1 MNALVQQEHLICF
14 TQRNGFDVLLL
25 TGDDPYRIEGAQP
38 GFDGRIEALRI
49 TEHGRFG
56 NVFYQVLHA
65 VLLAR
70 QLGAGT
76 IELFPFTGGPAEGR
90 HVIDGLTFDVGRSPC
105 CAAPTLVGH
114 FFNSFAF
121 QSALT
126 GYPASLL
133 TGTVDRVM
141 RPLLGHLAAGRPAVG
156 ADTVVLNLR
165 AGDVFAAAV
174 AAPWYVQPPAS
185 YHVRAALFAREAYGV
200 SRAVLVSEDD
210 RNPAGAVVRAALEQ
224 ARMEVTRQSLS
235 FAEDVGLMLNAV
247 HLVSPFGTL
256 CEALGMLSHRLRS
269 YTAFRQFESHRHLH
283 MRRPSVP
290 LTVLRAHHVTP
301 IRIVD
306 RSLGRGM
313 DYIPPLGWDLSE
325 EQLGLLR
332 RFPIDRLHIDI
343 PDDADDACFAAFP
356 PSPVAPAATEAYA
369 LRRRLIMPTAI

>member
-1 MNALVQQEHLICF
+1 M
-14 TQRNGFDVLLL
+14 
-25 TGDDPYRIEGAQP
+25 
-38 GFDGRIEALRI
+38 
-49 TEHGRFG
+49 
-56 NVFYQVLHA
+56 
-65 VLLAR
+65 
-70 QLGAGT
+70 
-76 IELFPFTGGPAEGR
+76 
-90 HVIDGLTFDVGRSPC
+90 
-105 CAAPTLVGH
+105 
-114 FFNSFAF
+114 
-121 QSALT
+121 
-126 GYPASLL
+126 
-133 TGTVDRVM
+133 
-141 RPLLGHLAAGRPAVG
+141 
-156 ADTVVLNLR
+156 
-165 AGDVFAAAV
+165 
-174 AAPWYVQPPAS
+174 
-185 YHVRAALFAREAYGV
+185 FAREAYGV